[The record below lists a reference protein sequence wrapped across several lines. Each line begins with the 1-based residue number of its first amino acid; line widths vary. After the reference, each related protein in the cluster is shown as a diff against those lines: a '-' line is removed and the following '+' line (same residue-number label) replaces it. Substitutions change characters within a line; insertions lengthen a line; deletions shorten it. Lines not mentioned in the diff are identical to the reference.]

1 MTAGTEQQ
9 IDMVVVGA
17 GFAGLYMIYRARQRG
32 LSVQCYE
39 MGEGVGG
46 TWYWNRYP
54 GARVDIE
61 CVEYSYSFSKALEQ
75 EWDWSERY
83 AGQPEIERYANHVAD
98 RFDLRRDIRFK
109 TRVTEAVFDEI
120 SQRWRVCTD
129 SGETLL
135 ARFCI
140 MATGLISAP
149 IEPRFEGLEG
159 FAGEQY
165 LTSRWPGDEPNFEG
179 KRVAVI
185 GTGSSG
191 IQVISEVAQR
201 VGELFVLQRTPSY
214 PIPLRNKPV
223 EAGHARKM
231 KAQYEELR
239 QRQFNSFSGFTLVH
253 SDLAPPPS
261 QSALEVSEAERL
273 AEYEN
278 RWASG
283 GLSPYYAFT
292 DSLLDMESNRTL
304 AEFARQKIRERVDDP
319 AIAEKLCP
327 DYPILTRRLSPETNY
342 LEVFNQGN
350 VHLIDLHDE
359 GIRHFTHNGI
369 VVGEREIALDA
380 VIFATG
386 FDVMTG
392 AMDRIEIRGRAG
404 ESLKT
409 RWREELTSHLGMM
422 THGFP
427 NLFWVNGPHSPFY
440 NPILLA
446 EFQCDFIADL
456 IADLSDRRE
465 DVIEAKAEEE
475 RLYVKLT
482 NDIGNSTLYPE
493 SDNYYMG
500 DNIPGKPRATLFW
513 FGGFPFYR
521 KQCRLA
527 REDWKGFEVGWA
539 SQVGPADDAN
549 NAERASLPRE

>member
-1 MTAGTEQQ
+1 MSTHTEQQQ

-32 LSVQCYE
+32 LSVRCFE

-61 CVEYSYSFSKALEQ
+61 CVEYSYSFSRELEQ

-109 TRVTEAVFDEI
+109 TRVTEAAFDEM

-165 LTSRWPGDEPNFEG
+165 LTSRWPDDEPNFEG

-239 QRQFNSFSGFTLVH
+239 RRQFNSFSGFTLVH

-342 LEVFNQGN
+342 LEVFNQSN

-359 GIRHFTHNGI
+359 GIRHFTRNGI

-392 AMDRIEIRGRAG
+392 AMDRIDIRGRAG

-446 EFQCDFIADL
+446 EFQCDFVTDL
-456 IADLSDRRE
+456 ITDLSDRRE
-465 DVIEAKAEEE
+465 DVIEANAEEE

-527 REDWKGFEVGWA
+527 REDWKGFEVG
-539 SQVGPADDAN
+539 
-549 NAERASLPRE
+549 

>member
-1 MTAGTEQQ
+1 MTASPNIKH
-9 IDMVVVGA
+9 IDMVIVGA
-17 GFAGLYMIYRARQRG
+17 GFAGLYMIYRARQCG

-39 MGEGVGG
+39 IGEREGG

-61 CVEYSYSFSKALEQ
+61 CVEYSYSFSKELEQ

-83 AGQPEIERYANHVAD
+83 ASQPEIERYANHVAE
-98 RFDLRRDIRFK
+98 RFDLRRDIQFN
-109 TRVTEAVFDEI
+109 TRVTAAHFDE
-120 SQRWRVCTD
+120 STQRWLVETDTGERV
-129 SGETLL
+129 S

-149 IEPRFEGLEG
+149 IEPRFEGLDD

-165 LTSRWPGDEPNFEG
+165 LTSRWPAAEPTFNG

-191 IQVISEVAQR
+191 IQVISEVAQQA
-201 VGELFVLQRTPSY
+201 GQLYVLQRTPSFT
-214 PIPLRNKPV
+214 IPLRNRPV
-223 EAGHARKM
+223 EPGHASKM
-231 KAQYEELR
+231 KKQYAELR
-239 QRQFNSFSGFTLVH
+239 DRQFNSFSGFTLVH

-261 QSALEVSEAERL
+261 KAALEVSEEERL

-292 DSLLDMESNRTL
+292 DSLLDMESNKTL
-304 AEFARQKIRERVDDP
+304 ADFARAKIRERVDDP
-319 AIAEKLCP
+319 AVAEKLCP

-342 LEVFNQGN
+342 LEAFNQAN
-350 VHLIDLHDE
+350 VELIDLHE
-359 GIRHFTHNGI
+359 QPISHFTRDGI
-369 VVGEREIALDA
+369 VVGDTEIQLDA

-392 AMDRIEIRGRAG
+392 AMDRIDIRGRGDQTLKARWA
-404 ESLKT
+404 ESV
-409 RWREELTSHLGMM
+409 TSHLGMM

-446 EFQCDFIADL
+446 EFQCDFITDL
-456 IADLSDRRE
+456 IADLGGYE
-465 DVIEAKAEEE
+465 ANVIEADAEEE
-475 RLYVKLT
+475 RQYVELT
-482 NDIGNSTLYPE
+482 NHIGNSTLYPE

-527 REDWKGFEVGWA
+527 REEWKGFAVGSDCA
-539 SQVGPADDAN
+539 TPKQAG
-549 NAERASLPRE
+549 

>member
-1 MTAGTEQQ
+1 MRHDTETSEV
-9 IDMVVVGA
+9 DMVVVGA
-17 GFAGLYMIYRARQRG
+17 GFAGLYMIHRARQSG
-32 LSVQCYE
+32 LTVQCFE
-39 MGEGVGG
+39 VGEQVGG

-61 CVEYSYSFSKALEQ
+61 CVEYSYSFSKELEQ

-98 RFDLRRDIRFK
+98 RFDLRRNIAFN
-109 TRVTEAVFDEI
+109 TRVNAAHYDQS
-120 SQRWRVCTD
+120 SQRWRVTTD
-129 SGETLL
+129 SGDNISS
-135 ARFCI
+135 RFCI

-149 IEPRFEGLEG
+149 IEPRFKGLDT
-159 FAGEQY
+159 FQGEQY
-165 LTSRWPGDEPNFEG
+165 LTSRWPSDEPSFEH

-191 IQVISEVAQR
+191 IQVISEVAKKA
-201 VGELFVLQRTPSY
+201 GELFVLQRTPAY
-214 PIPLRNKPV
+214 TIPLQNRPV
-223 EAGHARKM
+223 ESGHASKM
-231 KAQYEELR
+231 KRQYEELR

-261 QSALEVSEAERL
+261 KSALEVSDAERR

-292 DSLLDMESNRTL
+292 DSLLNIESNRTL
-304 AEFARQKIRERVDDP
+304 ADFAREKIRERLDDP

-327 DYPILTRRLSPETNY
+327 NYPILTRRLSPETNY
-342 LEVFNQGN
+342 LEAFNQPN
-350 VHLIDLHDE
+350 VELIDLHE
-359 GIRHFTHNGI
+359 QPISHFTTNGI
-369 VVGEREIALDA
+369 VVGDTEIELDA

-392 AMDRIEIRGRAG
+392 AMDRIDIRGLEG
-404 ESLKT
+404 EALKT
-409 RWREELTSHLGMM
+409 RWAEGLSSHLGMM

-427 NLFWVNGPHSPFY
+427 NLFWINGPHSPFY

-446 EFQCDFIADL
+446 EFQCDYITDL
-456 IADLSDRRE
+456 ITDMSEDGLDVLEANPTAERE
-465 DVIEAKAEEE
+465 
-475 RLYVKLT
+475 YVQLT

-500 DNIPGKPRATLFW
+500 DNIPGKARATLFW

-527 REDWKGFEVGWA
+527 REEWSGFQVA
-539 SQVGPADDAN
+539 SGSRRT
-549 NAERASLPRE
+549 ELAS

>member
-1 MTAGTEQQ
+1 MGKSTQAAHV
-9 IDMVVVGA
+9 DMVVVGA
-17 GFAGLYMIYRARQRG
+17 GFAGLYMIHRARQAG
-32 LSVQCYE
+32 LSVLCYE
-39 MGEGVGG
+39 IGSNVGG

-61 CVEYSYSFSKALEQ
+61 CVEYSYSFSKELEQ
-75 EWDWSERY
+75 EWDWTERY
-83 AGQPEIERYANHVAD
+83 AGQPEIERYANHVAE
-98 RFDLRRDIRFK
+98 RFDLRRDITFN
-109 TRVTEAVFDEI
+109 TRVTSAHYDAVA
-120 SQRWRVCTD
+120 QKWLVRTD
-129 SGETLL
+129 SGEQLW

-149 IEPRFEGLEG
+149 VEPRFEGLSD
-159 FAGEQY
+159 FQGEMY
-165 LTSRWPGDEPNFEG
+165 LSSRWPDTQPDFTG

-191 IQVISEVAQR
+191 IQIISEVAKS
-201 VGELFVLQRTPSY
+201 VGELYVLQRTPSY
-214 PIPLRNKPV
+214 PIPLHNHAVDP
-223 EAGHARKM
+223 GHAAKM

-239 QRQFNSFSGFTLVH
+239 TRQFNSFSGFTLVH

-261 QSALEVSEAERL
+261 KSALEVSAEARR

-292 DSLLDMESNRTL
+292 DSLLDRASNQTL
-304 AEFARQKIRERVDDP
+304 ADFAREKIRERVKDP
-319 AIAEKLCP
+319 EVAEKLCP
-327 DYPILTRRLSPETNY
+327 EYPILTRRLSPETNY
-342 LEVFNQGN
+342 LEVFNQPN
-350 VHLIDLHDE
+350 VELLDLNE
-359 GIRHFTHNGI
+359 GGISHFTGHGI
-369 VVGEREIALDA
+369 VVGDREIEIDA

-392 AMDRIEIRGRAG
+392 AMDRIDIRGRNNKLLKERWAG
-404 ESLKT
+404 G
-409 RWREELTSHLGMM
+409 LTSHLGMM

-427 NLFWVNGPHSPFY
+427 NLFWINGPHSPFY

-446 EFQCDFIADL
+446 EFQCDFICELIGDLEASAHSLLEAD
-456 IADLSDRRE
+456 ASA
-465 DVIEAKAEEE
+465 EAG
-475 RLYVKLT
+475 YVALT
-482 NDIGNSTLYPE
+482 NQIGNNTLYPQ

-500 DNIPGKPRATLFW
+500 DNIPGKPRNTLFW

-527 REDWKGFEVGWA
+527 REGWSGFDVG
-539 SQVGPADDAN
+539 
-549 NAERASLPRE
+549 

>member
-1 MTAGTEQQ
+1 MRHDTETSEV
-9 IDMVVVGA
+9 DMVVVGA
-17 GFAGLYMIYRARQRG
+17 GFAGLYMIHRARQRG
-32 LSVQCYE
+32 LTVQCFE
-39 MGEGVGG
+39 AGEQVGG

-61 CVEYSYSFSKALEQ
+61 CVEYSYSFSKELEQ

-98 RFDLRRDIRFK
+98 RFDLRRNIAFN
-109 TRVTEAVFDEI
+109 TRVNAAHYDQS
-120 SQRWRVCTD
+120 SQRWRVTTD
-129 SGETLL
+129 SGDNISS
-135 ARFCI
+135 RFCI

-149 IEPRFEGLEG
+149 IEPRFKGLDT
-159 FAGEQY
+159 FQGEQY
-165 LTSRWPGDEPNFEG
+165 LTSRWPSDEPSFEH

-191 IQVISEVAQR
+191 IQVISEVAKKA
-201 VGELFVLQRTPSY
+201 GELFVLQRTPAY
-214 PIPLRNKPV
+214 TIPLQNRPV
-223 EAGHARKM
+223 ESGHASKM
-231 KAQYEELR
+231 KRQYEELR

-261 QSALEVSEAERL
+261 KSALEVSDAERR

-292 DSLLDMESNRTL
+292 DSLLNIESNRTL
-304 AEFARQKIRERVDDP
+304 ADFAREKIRERLDDP

-327 DYPILTRRLSPETNY
+327 NYPILTRRLSPETNY
-342 LEVFNQGN
+342 LEAFNQPN
-350 VHLIDLHDE
+350 VELIDLHE
-359 GIRHFTHNGI
+359 QPISHFTTNGI
-369 VVGEREIALDA
+369 VVGDTEIELDA

-392 AMDRIEIRGRAG
+392 AMDRIDIRGLEG
-404 ESLKT
+404 EALKT
-409 RWREELTSHLGMM
+409 RWAEGLSSHLGMM

-427 NLFWVNGPHSPFY
+427 NLFWINGPHSPFY

-446 EFQCDFIADL
+446 EFQCDYITDL
-456 IADLSDRRE
+456 ITDMSDDGLDVLEANPTAERE
-465 DVIEAKAEEE
+465 
-475 RLYVKLT
+475 YVQLT

-500 DNIPGKPRATLFW
+500 DNIPGKARATLFW

-527 REDWKGFEVGWA
+527 REEWSGFQVA
-539 SQVGPADDAN
+539 SGSRRT
-549 NAERASLPRE
+549 ELAS

>member
-1 MTAGTEQQ
+1 MA
-9 IDMVVVGA
+9 IVGA

-32 LSVQCYE
+32 LSVQCFE
-39 MGEGVGG
+39 IGQAVGG

-61 CVEYSYSFSKALEQ
+61 CVEYSYSFSKELEQ

-98 RFDLRRDIRFK
+98 RFDLRKDIQFG
-109 TRVTEAVFDEI
+109 TRVTHTHFDEQ
-120 SQRWRVCTD
+120 SQRWRIRTD
-129 SGETLL
+129 QGDELSATY
-135 ARFCI
+135 CI

-149 IEPRFEGLEG
+149 IEPRFEGLETYE
-159 FAGEQY
+159 GEQY
-165 LTSRWPGDEPNFEG
+165 LTSRWPNEEPNLKG
-179 KRVAVI
+179 KRVAVV

-191 IQVISEVAQR
+191 IQVISEVAQEA
-201 VGELFVLQRTPSY
+201 GELFVLQRTPSY
-214 PIPLRNKPV
+214 TIPLRNKPV
-223 EAGHARKM
+223 EPGHALKM
-231 KAQYEELR
+231 KRQYKELR
-239 QRQFNSFSGFTLVH
+239 DRQFNSFSGFTLVH

-261 QSALEVSEAERL
+261 KSALEVSEEERR

-292 DSLLDMESNRTL
+292 DSLLDMTSNKTL
-304 AEFARQKIRERVDDP
+304 ADFAREKIRERVDDP
-319 AIAEKLCP
+319 EVAGKLCP

-342 LEVFNQGN
+342 LEAFNQPN
-350 VHLIDLHDE
+350 VELIDLHE
-359 GIRHFTHNGI
+359 EPIKHFTHTGI
-369 VVGEREIALDA
+369 TVGEREIELDA

-392 AMDRIEIRGRAG
+392 AMDRIDIRGRHDEA
-404 ESLKT
+404 LKA
-409 RWREELTSHLGMM
+409 RWAEGLTSHLGMM

-427 NLFWVNGPHSPFY
+427 NLFWINGPHSPFY

-446 EFQCDFIADL
+446 EFQCDFITDL
-456 IADLSDRRE
+456 IDDLAQRADS
-465 DVIEAKAEEE
+465 VIEANPDEEQ
-475 RLYVKLT
+475 RYVQLT
-482 NDIGNSTLYPE
+482 NHIGNSTLYPE

-527 REDWKGFEVGWA
+527 REDWKGFIEMG
-539 SQVGPADDAN
+539 
-549 NAERASLPRE
+549 

>member
-1 MTAGTEQQ
+1 MRHDTETSEV
-9 IDMVVVGA
+9 DMVVVGA
-17 GFAGLYMIYRARQRG
+17 GFAGLYMIHRARQSG
-32 LSVQCYE
+32 LTVQCFE
-39 MGEGVGG
+39 AGEEVGG

-61 CVEYSYSFSKALEQ
+61 CVEYSYSFSKELEQ

-98 RFDLRRDIRFK
+98 RFDLRRNIVFN
-109 TRVTEAVFDEI
+109 TRVNAAHYDQS
-120 SQRWRVCTD
+120 SQRWRVTTD
-129 SGETLL
+129 SGDNISS
-135 ARFCI
+135 RFCI

-149 IEPRFEGLEG
+149 IEPRFKGLDT
-159 FAGEQY
+159 FQGEQY
-165 LTSRWPGDEPNFEG
+165 LRSRWPSDEPSFEH

-191 IQVISEVAQR
+191 IQVISEVAKKA
-201 VGELFVLQRTPSY
+201 GELFVLQRTPAY
-214 PIPLRNKPV
+214 TIPLQNRPV
-223 EAGHARKM
+223 ESGHASKM
-231 KAQYEELR
+231 KRQYEELR

-261 QSALEVSEAERL
+261 KSALEVSDAERR

-292 DSLLDMESNRTL
+292 DSLLNIESNRTL
-304 AEFARQKIRERVDDP
+304 ADFAREKIRERLDDP

-327 DYPILTRRLSPETNY
+327 NYPILTRRLSPETNY
-342 LEVFNQGN
+342 LEVFNQPN
-350 VHLIDLHDE
+350 VELIDLHE
-359 GIRHFTHNGI
+359 QPISHFTTNGI
-369 VVGEREIALDA
+369 VVGDTEIELDA

-392 AMDRIEIRGRAG
+392 AMDRIDIRGLEG
-404 ESLKT
+404 EALKT
-409 RWREELTSHLGMM
+409 RWAEGLSSHLGMM

-427 NLFWVNGPHSPFY
+427 NLFWINGPHSPFY

-446 EFQCDFIADL
+446 EFQCDYITDL
-456 IADLSDRRE
+456 ITDMSEDGLDVLEANPTAERE
-465 DVIEAKAEEE
+465 
-475 RLYVKLT
+475 YVQLT

-500 DNIPGKPRATLFW
+500 DNIPGKARATLFW

-527 REDWKGFEVGWA
+527 REEWAGFQVA
-539 SQVGPADDAN
+539 SGSRRTELAN
-549 NAERASLPRE
+549 

>member
-1 MTAGTEQQ
+1 MPVKPNVPQV
-9 IDMVVVGA
+9 DMIIVGA
-17 GFAGLYMIYRARQRG
+17 GFAGLYMIHRAREAG
-32 LSVQCYE
+32 LSVRCFE
-39 MGEGVGG
+39 IGSGVGG

-75 EWDWSERY
+75 EWDWTERY

-98 RFDLRRDIRFK
+98 RFDLRRDIAFN
-109 TRVTEAVFDEI
+109 TRVTSAHYD
-120 SQRWRVCTD
+120 SQAQRWLITTD
-129 SGETLL
+129 SGEQIV

-149 IEPRFEGLEG
+149 IEPRFEGLPS
-159 FAGEQY
+159 FQGEQY
-165 LTSRWPGDEPNFEG
+165 LSSRWPENEPVFKG
-179 KRVAVI
+179 KRVAVV

-191 IQVISEVAQR
+191 IQIISEVAKSA
-201 VGELFVLQRTPSY
+201 GELFVLQRTPSY
-214 PIPLRNKPV
+214 PIPLRNHPV
-223 EAGHARKM
+223 DPSHALKM
-231 KAQYEELR
+231 KSQYEELR
-239 QRQFNSFSGFTLVH
+239 TRQFNSFSGFTLVH

-261 QSALEVSEAERL
+261 KSALEVSAEERR

-292 DSLLDMESNRTL
+292 DSLLDMESNQTL
-304 AEFARQKIRERVDDP
+304 ADFAREKIRERVKDP
-319 AIAEKLCP
+319 EIAEKLCP
-327 DYPILTRRLSPETNY
+327 QYPILTRRLSPETNY
-342 LEVFNQGN
+342 LEVFNQPN
-350 VHLIDLHDE
+350 VELVDLNE
-359 GIRHFTHNGI
+359 GAISHFTENGI
-369 VVGEREIALDA
+369 VVGDREIEIDV

-392 AMDRIEIRGRAG
+392 AMDRIDIRGKDNEA
-404 ESLKT
+404 LKE
-409 RWREELTSHLGMM
+409 RWAQGLTSHLGMM

-427 NLFWVNGPHSPFY
+427 NLFWINGPHSPFY

-446 EFQCDFIADL
+446 EFQCDFICEL
-456 IADLSDRRE
+456 IADLASADHE
-465 DVIEAKAEEE
+465 VLEADASAEAS
-475 RLYVKLT
+475 YVALT
-482 NDIGNSTLYPE
+482 NQIGNSTLYPE

-527 REDWKGFEVGWA
+527 REAWAGFEVG
-539 SQVGPADDAN
+539 
-549 NAERASLPRE
+549 